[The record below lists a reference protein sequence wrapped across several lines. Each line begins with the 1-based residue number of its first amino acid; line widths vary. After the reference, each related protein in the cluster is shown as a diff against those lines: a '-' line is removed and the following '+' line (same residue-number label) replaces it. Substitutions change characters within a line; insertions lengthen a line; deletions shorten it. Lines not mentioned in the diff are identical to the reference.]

1 MGNPLGGRIGGE
13 PEVSDG
19 PFVAGVTGFFS
30 TWTHVGRVLAWI
42 LVMQMLGAQDMVRVL
57 LRGFLLA
64 SIPCSTSPL
73 AGTAAWLGDRGEVG
87 VSDGMVAK
95 VLSFV
100 GRVLH
105 RPWNAVSDKVAVV
118 ALSAQRET
126 GWDLGGRAGFNI
138 GFHRLRGD
146 ALSPPPVL
154 SVRETQETWWTG
166 ERGET

>member
-1 MGNPLGGRIGGE
+1 MS
-13 PEVSDG
+13 EVSAG
-19 PFVAGVTGFFS
+19 PFFVTG
-30 TWTHVGRVLAWI
+30 TRVGRVPAWLLA
-42 LVMQMLGAQDMVRVL
+42 MRTLGAPNMVWVP
-57 LRGFLLA
+57 LRGFLRD

-87 VSDGMVAK
+87 VSDVMVAK

-100 GRVLH
+100 GRVIH